1 MRSPSSGPARRA
13 LLGAL
18 APLAA
23 GQSNPAWALGEW
35 PSARPIRLIVPYSP
49 GSAPDN
55 VGRLYSDGMRARLGQ
70 SIVPENRSGG
80 AGMIGT
86 EAGARA
92 APDGYTLLVSIN
104 GPISVNRHLYA
115 RMSYDAE
122 RDLRP
127 VAMLAISPLVMVVS
141 PRLGPDL
148 NAFLTAA
155 RAQRTGLS
163 YASTGIGSA
172 SHLLFEAL
180 KIRTGI
186 DLEHVPYRGTPEA
199 LADLLSGRIA
209 AMIALPGQMQAH
221 LREGTLIPLMQTG
234 ERRIPILPDVPTA
247 AEAGLDGILGSGWM
261 GLFAPRA
268 TPGPIIARLAEAA
281 RETAAEP
288 RVSETLALQGYATGG
303 MTPDEMAGFVRLES
317 EYWGGIIRRL
327 GLRVD

>member
-1 MRSPSSGPARRA
+1 MRRPSRRA

-18 APLAA
+18 APVAPGLPH
-23 GQSNPAWALGEW
+23 PARAQDGW
-35 PSARPIRLIVPYSP
+35 PSARPIRLVVPYSP

-55 VGRLYSDGMRARLGQ
+55 VGRLYAEGMRARLGQ
-70 SIVPENRSGG
+70 SIVAENRSGG

-104 GPISVNRHLYA
+104 GPISVNRHLYD
-115 RMSYDAE
+115 RMNYDAE
-122 RDLRP
+122 RDLCP

-148 NAFLTAA
+148 SAFLSAA
-155 RAQRTGLS
+155 RAQSGLS

-186 DLEHVPYRGTPEA
+186 DLEHIPYRGTPEA
-199 LADLLSGRIA
+199 LADLLSGRVA

-221 LREGTLIPLMQTG
+221 LREGTLVPLMQTG
-234 ERRIPILPDVPTA
+234 EQRIPILPKVPTA
-247 AEAGLDGILGSGWM
+247 AEAGLAGIVGSGWM
-261 GLFAPRA
+261 GLFAPRG
-268 TPGPIIARLAEAA
+268 TPEPIIARLAEAA
-281 RETAAEP
+281 RETAREA
-288 RVSETLALQGYATGG
+288 RVSETLAMQGYAAGG
-303 MTPDEMAGFVRLES
+303 MTPDEMAAFVRAES
-317 EYWGGIIRRL
+317 TYWGEIIRQL
-327 GLRVD
+327 GLKMD